1 MVDIPN
7 KLENNLDSKKLNTDK
22 TLNDIA
28 LEKADDIL
36 LNSIESS
43 SNLDLQ
49 ENKSDSNNPTALE
62 ELDSTPN
69 NNIENMELEKNEDD
83 SEVSNCLALTVQKD
97 YSLSIVK
104 NVVVKTLRSAWKI
117 ALSIFTLNFLKFFL

>member
-7 KLENNLDSKKLNTDK
+7 KLENNLDSKELNTDK

-36 LNSIESS
+36 SDNIESS
-43 SNLDLQ
+43 SNPDFQ
-49 ENKSDSNNPTALE
+49 ENKSDSNNTTALE

-69 NNIENMELEKNEDD
+69 DNIENMELEKNEDN

-97 YSLSIVK
+97 YGLSIVK

>member
-7 KLENNLDSKKLNTDK
+7 KLENNLDSKELNTDK

-36 LNSIESS
+36 SDNIESS
-43 SNLDLQ
+43 SNPDFQ
-49 ENKSDSNNPTALE
+49 ENKSDSNNTTALE

-69 NNIENMELEKNEDD
+69 DNIENMELEKNEDN

>member
-7 KLENNLDSKKLNTDK
+7 KLENNLDSKELNTDK
-22 TLNDIA
+22 TLNDIV

-36 LNSIESS
+36 SDNIESS
-43 SNLDLQ
+43 SNPDFQ
-49 ENKSDSNNPTALE
+49 ENNPDSNNPTALE

-69 NNIENMELEKNEDD
+69 DNIENIELEKNEDN

>member
-69 NNIENMELEKNEDD
+69 NNIENMELEKNEDY

>member
-7 KLENNLDSKKLNTDK
+7 KLENNLDSKELNTDK
-22 TLNDIA
+22 TLNDIV

-36 LNSIESS
+36 SDNIESS
-43 SNLDLQ
+43 SNPDFQ
-49 ENKSDSNNPTALE
+49 ENKPDSNNPIALE

-69 NNIENMELEKNEDD
+69 DNIENIELEKNEDN

>member
-22 TLNDIA
+22 TLNDIV

-36 LNSIESS
+36 SDNIESS
-43 SNLDLQ
+43 SNPDFQ
-49 ENKSDSNNPTALE
+49 ENKSDSNNTTALE

-69 NNIENMELEKNEDD
+69 DNIENMELEKNEDN

>member
-69 NNIENMELEKNEDD
+69 DNIENMELEKNEDN